1 MKNLYLT
8 LAIGALAWA
17 LAACSSPSPTA
28 TAIPS
33 GPEFNSFPGASEF
46 VVGEN
51 RFPFVLASLEGQL
64 LEGAQVDVTFSFLA
78 GEELS
83 ARVTLPAHYR
93 EARTDVAHVHTGGEV
108 HPHQEVRGLYV
119 VDDATFDT
127 AGFWLAS
134 FSVASP
140 GGGSPGVG
148 ELAFAVKEQLRL
160 PDVGSPVPRT
170 ENLTLRDVVT
180 IEEIDTLEPPDDMH
194 DLTVAQALDL
204 SKPFVV
210 TWSTPLFCVTR
221 VCGPVLEEVVAL
233 EDRYRDRVNFIHIE
247 PWDLNEARGEG
258 RLVPVP
264 ELLEWNLETEPWVF
278 VVGADGLVSARF
290 EGLVTTEE
298 LDKALQEALGS
309 S

>member
-1 MKNLYLT
+1 MKNPYLT

-64 LEGAQVDVTFSFLA
+64 LEGAQVDVTFSFLL

-134 FSVASP
+134 F
-140 GGGSPGVG
+140 
-148 ELAFAVKEQLRL
+148 LM
-160 PDVGSPVPRT
+160 
-170 ENLTLRDVVT
+170 LTLT
-180 IEEIDTLEPPDDMH
+180 SIY
-194 DLTVAQALDL
+194 LT
-204 SKPFVV
+204 
-210 TWSTPLFCVTR
+210 
-221 VCGPVLEEVVAL
+221 
-233 EDRYRDRVNFIHIE
+233 
-247 PWDLNEARGEG
+247 
-258 RLVPVP
+258 
-264 ELLEWNLETEPWVF
+264 
-278 VVGADGLVSARF
+278 
-290 EGLVTTEE
+290 
-298 LDKALQEALGS
+298 LDKTRSNIRLAVVVPLASCIVFYLVFLHLFYVPFPKATWWPGLT
-309 S
+309 